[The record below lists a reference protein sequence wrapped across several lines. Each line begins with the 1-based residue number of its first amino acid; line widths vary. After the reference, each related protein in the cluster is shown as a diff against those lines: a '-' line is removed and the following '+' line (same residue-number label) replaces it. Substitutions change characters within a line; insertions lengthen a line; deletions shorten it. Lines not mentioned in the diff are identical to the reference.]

1 MLDTRFKQYQ
11 DAVIGTVL
19 TTLHA
24 GSVLLTFYPNF
35 NLSLQDPNLPTT
47 LKVQIQIQGAEQIS
61 SAKIATLHH
70 QLVYRLQNH
79 ALDLPTPE
87 HHSDTL
93 MVLAESDQIPTIIQ
107 IPRQIPRHELIKL
120 MPLEWISNY
129 EQFHNN
135 TAPIQT
141 SESMFERRQ
150 DGTIRMTF
158 KPPPSAPQEPPRLSF
173 TYSSMITAV
182 QTAQEDL
189 PITGFN
195 SEGYPVY
202 PAKHNGHFL
211 WDAPG
216 SGMCDPNCPCW
227 DNWEDDDDYATTRK
241 KKPKKKKPSVP
252 CHHCDPKPPSDPP
265 PPPAPL
271 PIYRKELK
279 WIAKHCKSEIPL
291 PLPNPTPI
299 VQPLA
304 CMMFSST
311 SSDYSSSFPS
321 LEPHTDPQRNVVSK
335 PFIPSPITSTGH
347 LEPPKP
353 FESVL
358 NWQTQ
363 NARAQNDTLLHL
375 NSKVENISLRTEQI
389 ETKVD
394 SITAQMQQIYQNL
407 QSRISQLDSELRAM
421 LAHRYSG
428 PEFDQKEREIR
439 RLKAELAQ
447 IESEKQRPTL
457 FTTSPP
463 IPSIGPTYHPFAS
476 MLSPIKQYDPSKLF
490 GMTHTLFR
498 DNLLPPPPKP
508 KPKPR
513 PQPRPAPLHPSSL
526 TIPGQPSPTSA
537 LTSPPAPLFVPTQ
550 SKDKEP
556 MHQFTAH
563 TVTHSSAIDDPT
575 SDSNLA
581 VSDSP
586 TETDTESS
594 ASTSD
599 SEKSYLDITKILMA
613 QPDQPTQGQ
622 TSHTE
627 PYVDIPSEVE
637 EEMHESSATNHPPPA
652 QTNPPSHKSSNGPWF
667 TFDDLP
673 SHKWRDRLNEMSAWI
688 DLQMLRPGATTQS
701 ILREFAT
708 RFTGALRDWFDSLG
722 QYRQLQFVDLPE
734 VSSALAVLHD
744 QFLGDPSAVF
754 EAARRDY
761 LNMKCCSLNAKDL
774 DFHYKRMSL
783 LFYKLNGFNEPTLK
797 HVFLASLPE
806 ELQPNIQ
813 RQLTASNLSLDNISL
828 GKIFQLAKTCLDKLC
843 EQKQFFKELLKDK
856 EHFRNPESPT
866 GSSERNLPP
875 PENSNESN
883 QADVSSARE
892 KATMPK
898 IVPTKEKNQSG
909 FDILHQIKHLQI
921 IPTGIRVKSMFKPF
935 TDILKLYNLSETPQ
949 SYQDISTKLLSFCPE
964 SRSEFTHPN
973 PLWKNKSFFIKLPF
987 KLNEDI
993 NPTKAT
999 HPGMSP
1005 SDLLL
1010 AQQECSQLLAQ
1021 GLIEPTSSQWACQ
1034 AFYVEKHSEIVRG
1047 KKRLVI
1053 DYQPLN
1059 MFLQDD
1065 KFPLPRRQSM
1075 FTFLKNAQIFSK
1087 FDLKSGFWQLGIEPS
1102 ERYKTAFCIPNA
1114 HFQWTVLPFGSHD
1127 EHRQLLTQFYDL
1139 IQRHGIMLSAKKSI
1153 IATDNVEFLG
1163 MIIKDGHYQ
1172 PGKHIA
1178 QELLHFPD
1186 QQLSKRQIQQFLG
1199 IINYIRDFLPHVD
1212 HYTHH
1217 LSALLKK
1224 KPPEWNA
1231 DHTFAVTTLKQIAQ
1245 NPPPLKLITDGKRI
1259 LQTDASDE
1267 SWGAILLEELND
1279 KEHFIAYA
1287 SGHFSDTQKHYH
1299 SVFKEILAVKNGIKK
1314 FEYHLIGHHFLIRMD
1329 SSAFPNIFH
1338 FKGKTVPEKMLLR
1351 LKDWFS
1357 KYDFSVKHIKGSQNL
1372 IPDMLS
1378 RLSKPENP
1386 LTLFSTT
1393 YHFPI
1398 ISMATSLPPE
1408 ALTKKTFPFNK
1419 TFSSVFAIQEFA
1431 RKALFHF
1438 FMKAYLVTDPFPFS
1452 TFHPENLFLTG
1463 LTLDPTRETTEDVLW
1478 YIWCLTI
1485 LYATQL
1491 VLPITPTLEHLL
1503 DPDKATSLTW
1513 TLLEW
1518 FSPIPW
1524 WRRKLQQLSELHN
1537 LERMPTPEA
1546 QMFTSVFIIH
1556 RPYFQHP
1563 DTKLFWTQDQV
1574 YEWFTAPHIAV
1585 IENDIQ
1591 DVLHNYLCQLN
1602 HQPPPLK
1609 DISHTSLGPQHDL
1622 LMIPTPSA
1630 ISKPKSTGIIIK
1642 EEKPDYT
1649 DFLFQDSQDPWD
1661 AFLPLSQHLHQ
1672 FPQPTMDEPGP
1683 SAPGP
1688 STQSSKRPAQPS
1700 KVDKA
1705 TQTSPKYTPKCTP
1718 RDYNCPYPPCRGP
1731 SCKHPKLS
1739 KTFFQKHPHSG
1750 DTDPDETDSSSE
1762 DEGISAGNPSLRTT
1776 GPKNSFNCCSS
1787 GITTPRTL
1795 ITAFRRRESFSF
1807 MASTS
1812 SSNPSTPV
1820 TLSSTLSLPKSCTS
1834 HTTNKIE
1841 HLVEYSYIPESAQIS
1856 ESSYPLLSPY
1866 HLYKRPS
1873 SFTRS
1878 IRTLISTRCFTHL
1891 HLGGIR
1897 LILTLHGRK
1906 GLPITARLAMLDTR
1920 FKQYQ
1925 DAVIGTVLTTLHAGS
1940 VLLTFYPNFN
1950 LSLQDPNLPT
1960 TLKVQIQIQGAEQ
1973 ISSAKIATLHHQLV
1987 YRLQN
1992 HALDLPTPEHH
2003 SDTLMVLAE
2012 SDQISTIIQIPRHI
2026 PRHELI
2032 KLMPLEWISNY
2043 EQFHNNTAPIQT
2055 SESMFDRRQ
2064 DGTVRMTFK
2073 PPPSA
2078 PQEPPRLSFTYSS
2091 MITAV
2096 QTAQED
2102 LPITGLNSEGY
2113 PVYPAKHNGHFLW
2126 DALGSGMCDP
2136 NCPCWDDWEEDDDYA
2151 TTRKKKPKKKK
2162 PSVPCH
2168 HCDPKPPSDPPPPPA
2183 PLPIYRK
2190 ELKWIAKHCKSEIP
2204 SPLPNPTPIVQPLA
2218 CMMFSSTSSDYSS
2231 SFPSLEPHTDP
2242 QRNVVSKP
2250 FIPSPITSTGH
2261 LEPPK
2266 PFESVLNWKTQN
2278 ARAQNDTLLHLNSK
2292 VENISLRTEQIET
2305 KVDSITA
2312 QMQQIYQNLQSRIS
2326 QLDSELRA
2334 MLAHRYTGPEF
2345 DQKERE
2351 IRCLKAEL
2359 AQIESEKQ
2367 RPTIFTTSPPIPSIG
2382 PTYHPFASML
2392 SPIKQYDPSKLFG
2405 MTHTLFRDNPLP
2417 PPPKPKPKPRPQ
2429 PRPAP
2434 LHPSSLTI
2442 PGQPSPT
2449 SAPTSPPAPF
2459 LVPTQSKDKEPMHQ
2473 FTAHTVDHSSTTDN
2487 QTSDS
2492 NLAVSDS
2499 PTDTDTESSA
2509 STSDSEKSYA
2519 DITKILM
2526 AQPDQPDQ
2534 GQTSNTEPYVDIPS
2548 EVEEEMHESSATN
2561 QPSPAQTNPPSH
2573 KLSNGPWFTFDDLP
2587 SHKWRDRLNEMSAWI
2602 DLQMLRPGATTQSVL
2617 REFATRFTGALRD
2630 WFDSLGQ
2637 YRQLQFVDLPEVS
2650 SALAVLH
2657 DQFLGDPSAVFEA
2670 ARRDYLNMK
2679 CCSLNARDLDFHYK
2693 RMSLLF
2699 YKLNGFNEPT
2709 LKHVF
2714 LASLPEELQPNIQRQ
2729 LTASNLSLDNISLG
2743 KIFQLAKT
2751 CLDKLCEQKQFFKE
2765 LLKDK
2770 EPFRSACKKPYLQIK
2785 CHKKKDCDCSSK
2797 KKRHFRKFKTPEF
2810 SSKPRRSRKS
2820 YRFFRKKSSSS
2831 REFKRKQSSRCFI
2844 CKRKGHYAKDCPHK
2858 REKSIRLVE
2867 HLQATTDYSPAK
2879 DELEF
2884 YFSEQ
2889 DEPNDETVF
2898 ALQSSSDSDSDQS
2911 QVIFHQ
2917 QSLSL
2922 DTTVPIPSIKLQ
2934 ILPSK
2939 FQRPIPAIGL
2949 IDTGAQRSML
2959 NPHILPS
2966 EYWTQSEEHFKAVN
2980 GKLFTTSLITKK
2992 PIGIQIFPNCVIWTK
3007 VIGSTLPNKD
3017 ILLGFDI
3024 LHQIKHLQ
3032 IIPTGIRVKSMFK
3045 PFTNLLKLYNLSET
3059 PQSYQDIST
3068 KLLSFCPESHSEF
3081 THPNPLWKNKSFFI
3095 KLPFK
3100 LNEDINPTKATH
3112 PGMSPSDLLLAQ
3124 QECSQLLAQGLI
3136 EPTSSQWACQA
3147 FYVEKHSEIVR
3158 GKKRL
3163 VIDYQP
3169 LNMFLQ
3175 DDKFPLPRRQSM
3187 FTFLKNAQI
3196 FSKFDLKSGFWQ
3208 LGIEPSERYKTAF
3221 CIPNAHFQ
3229 WTVLPFGLKTAPSI
3243 FQKSMVQIFQ
3253 PILYH
3258 ELIYIDDILL
3268 FSGSHDDHRQLLTQ
3282 FYDLIHSHGIM
3293 LSARKII
3300 IATDN
3305 VEFLGMIKK
3314 DGHYQPGKHIAQEL
3328 LHFPDQQL
3336 SKRQIQQF
3344 LGIINYIRDFIPH
3357 VDHYTHHLSALLKKK
3372 PPEWT
3377 ADHTTAVTT
3386 LKQIA
3391 QNPPPLKLITDGKRI
3406 LQTDAIKHIKG
3417 SQNLIP
3423 DMLSRLSKP
3432 EHPLTLFSTTYHFPI
3447 ISMATSLPPEA
3458 LTKKTFPF
3466 NKTFSSVF
3474 AIQEFARKALF
3485 RFFMKAYLVTDPFP
3499 FSTFHPENLFLTGLT
3514 LDPTRE
3520 TTEDVLWY
3528 IWCLT
3533 ILYATK
3539 LDLPIT
3545 PTLEHLL
3552 DPDKATSLTWTLL
3565 EWFSPI
3571 PWWRRKL
3578 KQLSEIYNLERMPT
3592 PEAQMFTSVFIIHRP
3607 YFQHPDTKL
3616 FWTQDQVYEWFTA
3629 PHIAVIENDI
3639 QDVLHNYLC
3648 QLNHQPPPL
3657 KDISHT
3663 SLGPQHDLLMIPTP
3677 SAISKLKCTGIIIRE
3692 EKPDYTDF
3700 LFQDSQ
3706 DPWDAFLPLSQH
3718 LHQFPQ
3724 PTMDEP
3730 GPSAPGPSTQSS
3742 KRPAQPSKVDKA
3754 TQTSPQYTPKGI
3766 SAGNPSL
3773 RTTGPKNSFNCCSS
3787 GITTP
3792 QSSDSEDISVI
3803 STVQN
3808 VNHVSTIPRPSL
3820 KMLILPSKFHKPVPV
3835 IGFIDTGADTSMI
3848 DPFVLPSDYWE
3859 PHSKLFRA
3867 VNGETFET
3875 TLITKKPI
3883 GLTLSSLSICED
3895 ELWYMWCL
3903 TTLYATKL
3911 VFPIKPVLTHLTN
3924 PEFSPDLLWTLFE
3937 WYSPLTWPYFQ
3948 HPETRNYWTQD
3959 MAYEWR
3965 TYPHL
3970 YTLIHDTSVTSILKA
3985 YLMELNNVPPPATN
3999 IHHTSIG
4006 PSHTLEIIPKAQG
4019 CTMGSSSSPQGIL
4032 VMEQRPDYTNV
4043 LFQDAQGP

>member
-1 MLDTRFKQYQ
+1 MPIPEAQMFTSVFIIHRPYFQHPDTKLFWTQDQVYEWFTAPHIAVIENDIQDVLHNYLCQLNHVLRLNWRRENFSFMASPSSSTPVTLSSTLSLPKSCTSHTTNKIENLVEYSYIPESAQISESSYPLISPYHLYKRPSSFTRSIRTLISTRRPHPKEYIQSSRLDQCSLQATPAEQYVTLEIPSELISNWKREGYTHLHLGGIRLILTLHGRKGLPVTARLAMLDTRFKQYQ

-150 DGTIRMTF
+150 DGTVRMTF

-227 DNWEDDDDYATTRK
+227 DDWEDDNDYATTRK
-241 KKPKKKKPSVP
+241 KKPKKKKPHVP

-279 WIAKHCKSEIPL
+279 WIAKHCKSEIPSPL
-291 PLPNPTPI
+291 PNPTPIVQPLACMMFSSTSSDSSSSFPSLEPHTDPQRNVVSKPFIPSPITSTGHLEPPKPFESVLNWQTQNARAQNDTLLHLNSKVENISLRTEQIETKVDSITAQMQQIYQNLQSRISQLDSELRAMLAHRYSGPEFDQKEREIRRLKAELAQIESEKQRPTLFTTSPPIPSISPTYHPFASMLSPIKQYDPSKLFGMTHTLFRDNPLPPSPKPKPQPRPQPRPAPLHPSPLTIPGQPSPSSTPASPLAPLSVPTQSKDKEPMHQFTAHTVTHSSTTVDQTSDSNPAISDSPTETDTESSVSTSDSEKSYADITKILMAQPDQPTQGQTSHTEPYVDIPSEMLRPGATTQSVLREFATRFTGALRDWFDSLGQYRQLQFVDLPEVSSALAVLHDQFLGDPSAVFEAARRDYLNMKCCSLNAKDLDFHYKRMSLLFYKLNGFNEPTLKHVFLASLPEELQPNIQRQLTASNLSLDNISLGKIFQLAKTCLDKLCEQKQFFKELLKDKEPFRSACKKPYLQIKCHKKKDCDCSSKKKRHFRKFKTPEFSSKPRRSRKPYRFFRKKSSSSREFKRKQSSRCFICKRKGHYAKDCPNKREKSIRLVEHLQATTDYSPAKDELEFYFSEQDEPNDETVFALQSSSDSDSDQSQVIFHQQSLSLDTTVPIPSIKLQILPSKFQRPIPAIGLIDTGAQRSMLNPHILPSEYWTQSEEHFKAVNGKLFTTSLITKKPIGIQIFPNCVIWTKVIGSTLPNKDILLGFDILHQIKHLQIIPTGIRVKSMFKPFTDILKLYNLSETPQSYQDISTKLLSFCPESHSEFTHPNPLWKNKSFFIKLPFKLNEDINPTKATHPGMSPSDLLLAQQECSQLLAQGLIEPTSSQWACQAFYVEKHSEIVRGKKRLVIDYQPLNMFLQDDKFPLPRSHDEHRQLLTQFYDVLQSHGIMLSAKKSIIATDNVEFLDFRRRENFSFMASTSSSTPSTPVTLSSTLSLPKSCTSHTANKLENLVEYSYIPESAQISESSYPLISPYQLYKRPSSFTRSIRTLISTRRPHPKEYIQSSRLDQCSLQATPAEQYVTLEIPSELISNWKREGYTHLHLGGIRLILTLHGRKGLPVTARLAMLDTRFKQYQDAVIGTVLTTLHAGSVLLTFYPNFNLSLQDPNLPTTLKVQIQIQGAEQISSAKIATLHHQLVYRLQNHALDLPTPEHHSDTLMVLAESDQIPTIIQIPRQIPRHELIKLMPLEWISNYEQFHNNTAPILTSESMFERRQDGTVRMTFKPPPSAPQEPPRLSFTYSSMITAVQIAQEDLPITGFNSEGYPVYPAKHNGHFLWDAPGSGMCDPNCPCWDDWEDDDDYATTRKKKPKKKKPPVPCHHCDPKPPSDPPPPPAPLPIYRKELKWIAKHCKAEIPSPLPNPTPI

-321 LEPHTDPQRNVVSK
+321 SEPHTDPQRNVVSN

-498 DNLLPPPPKP
+498 DNPLPPSPKP
-508 KPKPR
+508 KPQPR
-513 PQPRPAPLHPSSL
+513 PQPRPAPLHPSPL
-526 TIPGQPSPTSA
+526 TIPGQPSPSSTPA
-537 LTSPPAPLFVPTQ
+537 SPLAPLSVPTQ

-563 TVTHSSAIDDPT
+563 TVTHSSTTVDQT
-575 SDSNLA
+575 SDSNPA
-581 VSDSP
+581 ISDSP

-594 ASTSD
+594 VSTSD
-599 SEKSYLDITKILMA
+599 SEKSYADITKILMA

-637 EEMHESSATNHPPPA
+637 EEMPESSATNQPPPT
-652 QTNPPSHKSSNGPWF
+652 QTNPSSQKSSNGPWF

-701 ILREFAT
+701 VLREFAT

-856 EHFRNPESPT
+856 EPFRSACKKPYLQIKCHKKKDCDCSSKKKRHFRKFKTPES
-866 GSSERNLPP
+866 SSRPRRSRKP
-875 PENSNESN
+875 YRFFRKK
-883 QADVSSARE
+883 SSSSREFKRKQSSRCFICKRKGHYAKDCPNKRE
-892 KATMPK
+892 KSIRLVEHLQATTDYSPAK
-898 IVPTKEKNQSG
+898 DELEFYFSEQDEPNDETVFALQSSSDSDSDQSQVIFHQQSLSLDTTVPIPSIKLQILPSKFQRPIPAIGLIDTGAQRSMLNPHILPSEYWTQSEEHFKAVNGKLFTTSLITKKPIGIQIFPNCVIWTKVIGSTLPNKDILLG

-964 SRSEFTHPN
+964 SHSEFTHPN

-1047 KKRLVI
+1047 QKRLVI

-1114 HFQWTVLPFGSHD
+1114 HFQWTVLPFGLKTAPSIFQKSMVQIFQPILHHALIYIDDILLFSGSHD
-1127 EHRQLLTQFYDL
+1127 EHRQLLTQFYDIL
-1139 IQRHGIMLSAKKSI
+1139 QSHGIMLSAKKSI

-1199 IINYIRDFLPHVD
+1199 IINYIRDFIPH
-1212 HYTHH
+1212 
-1217 LSALLKK
+1217 
-1224 KPPEWNA
+1224 
-1231 DHTFAVTTLKQIAQ
+1231 IAQ

-1267 SWGAILLEELND
+1267 SWGAILLEEING
-1279 KEHFIAYA
+1279 KENFIAYA

-1398 ISMATSLPPE
+1398 ISMATSLPPQ

-1431 RKALFHF
+1431 RKALFRF

-1463 LTLDPTRETTEDVLW
+1463 LTLDPTRETTDDVLW
-1478 YIWCLTI
+1478 YIWCLTV
-1485 LYATQL
+1485 LYATKL
-1491 VLPITPTLEHLL
+1491 ILPISPTLEHLL
-1503 DPDKATSLTW
+1503 NPDNATSLTW

-1524 WRRKLQQLSELHN
+1524 WRRKLQQLSEIYN
-1537 LERMPTPEA
+1537 LDRMPIPEA

-1739 KTFFQKHPHSG
+1739 KTFFQKYPHSG
-1750 DTDPDETDSSSE
+1750 DTDPNETESSSE
-1762 DEGISAGNPSLRTT
+1762 DEYMNLR
-1776 GPKNSFNCCSS
+1776 
-1787 GITTPRTL
+1787 
-1795 ITAFRRRESFSF
+1795 
-1807 MASTS
+1807 
-1812 SSNPSTPV
+1812 
-1820 TLSSTLSLPKSCTS
+1820 
-1834 HTTNKIE
+1834 
-1841 HLVEYSYIPESAQIS
+1841 
-1856 ESSYPLLSPY
+1856 SP
-1866 HLYKRPS
+1866 
-1873 SFTRS
+1873 
-1878 IRTLISTRCFTHL
+1878 
-1891 HLGGIR
+1891 
-1897 LILTLHGRK
+1897 
-1906 GLPITARLAMLDTR
+1906 
-1920 FKQYQ
+1920 
-1925 DAVIGTVLTTLHAGS
+1925 
-1940 VLLTFYPNFN
+1940 
-1950 LSLQDPNLPT
+1950 
-1960 TLKVQIQIQGAEQ
+1960 
-1973 ISSAKIATLHHQLV
+1973 
-1987 YRLQN
+1987 
-1992 HALDLPTPEHH
+1992 
-2003 SDTLMVLAE
+2003 
-2012 SDQISTIIQIPRHI
+2012 
-2026 PRHELI
+2026 
-2032 KLMPLEWISNY
+2032 
-2043 EQFHNNTAPIQT
+2043 
-2055 SESMFDRRQ
+2055 
-2064 DGTVRMTFK
+2064 
-2073 PPPSA
+2073 
-2078 PQEPPRLSFTYSS
+2078 
-2091 MITAV
+2091 
-2096 QTAQED
+2096 
-2102 LPITGLNSEGY
+2102 
-2113 PVYPAKHNGHFLW
+2113 
-2126 DALGSGMCDP
+2126 
-2136 NCPCWDDWEEDDDYA
+2136 
-2151 TTRKKKPKKKK
+2151 
-2162 PSVPCH
+2162 
-2168 HCDPKPPSDPPPPPA
+2168 
-2183 PLPIYRK
+2183 
-2190 ELKWIAKHCKSEIP
+2190 
-2204 SPLPNPTPIVQPLA
+2204 
-2218 CMMFSSTSSDYSS
+2218 
-2231 SFPSLEPHTDP
+2231 
-2242 QRNVVSKP
+2242 
-2250 FIPSPITSTGH
+2250 
-2261 LEPPK
+2261 
-2266 PFESVLNWKTQN
+2266 
-2278 ARAQNDTLLHLNSK
+2278 
-2292 VENISLRTEQIET
+2292 
-2305 KVDSITA
+2305 
-2312 QMQQIYQNLQSRIS
+2312 
-2326 QLDSELRA
+2326 
-2334 MLAHRYTGPEF
+2334 
-2345 DQKERE
+2345 
-2351 IRCLKAEL
+2351 
-2359 AQIESEKQ
+2359 
-2367 RPTIFTTSPPIPSIG
+2367 
-2382 PTYHPFASML
+2382 
-2392 SPIKQYDPSKLFG
+2392 
-2405 MTHTLFRDNPLP
+2405 
-2417 PPPKPKPKPRPQ
+2417 
-2429 PRPAP
+2429 
-2434 LHPSSLTI
+2434 
-2442 PGQPSPT
+2442 
-2449 SAPTSPPAPF
+2449 
-2459 LVPTQSKDKEPMHQ
+2459 
-2473 FTAHTVDHSSTTDN
+2473 
-2487 QTSDS
+2487 
-2492 NLAVSDS
+2492 
-2499 PTDTDTESSA
+2499 
-2509 STSDSEKSYA
+2509 
-2519 DITKILM
+2519 
-2526 AQPDQPDQ
+2526 
-2534 GQTSNTEPYVDIPS
+2534 
-2548 EVEEEMHESSATN
+2548 
-2561 QPSPAQTNPPSH
+2561 
-2573 KLSNGPWFTFDDLP
+2573 
-2587 SHKWRDRLNEMSAWI
+2587 
-2602 DLQMLRPGATTQSVL
+2602 
-2617 REFATRFTGALRD
+2617 
-2630 WFDSLGQ
+2630 
-2637 YRQLQFVDLPEVS
+2637 
-2650 SALAVLH
+2650 
-2657 DQFLGDPSAVFEA
+2657 
-2670 ARRDYLNMK
+2670 
-2679 CCSLNARDLDFHYK
+2679 
-2693 RMSLLF
+2693 
-2699 YKLNGFNEPT
+2699 
-2709 LKHVF
+2709 
-2714 LASLPEELQPNIQRQ
+2714 
-2729 LTASNLSLDNISLG
+2729 
-2743 KIFQLAKT
+2743 
-2751 CLDKLCEQKQFFKE
+2751 
-2765 LLKDK
+2765 
-2770 EPFRSACKKPYLQIK
+2770 
-2785 CHKKKDCDCSSK
+2785 
-2797 KKRHFRKFKTPEF
+2797 
-2810 SSKPRRSRKS
+2810 
-2820 YRFFRKKSSSS
+2820 
-2831 REFKRKQSSRCFI
+2831 
-2844 CKRKGHYAKDCPHK
+2844 
-2858 REKSIRLVE
+2858 
-2867 HLQATTDYSPAK
+2867 
-2879 DELEF
+2879 
-2884 YFSEQ
+2884 
-2889 DEPNDETVF
+2889 
-2898 ALQSSSDSDSDQS
+2898 
-2911 QVIFHQ
+2911 
-2917 QSLSL
+2917 
-2922 DTTVPIPSIKLQ
+2922 
-2934 ILPSK
+2934 
-2939 FQRPIPAIGL
+2939 
-2949 IDTGAQRSML
+2949 
-2959 NPHILPS
+2959 
-2966 EYWTQSEEHFKAVN
+2966 
-2980 GKLFTTSLITKK
+2980 
-2992 PIGIQIFPNCVIWTK
+2992 
-3007 VIGSTLPNKD
+3007 
-3017 ILLGFDI
+3017 
-3024 LHQIKHLQ
+3024 
-3032 IIPTGIRVKSMFK
+3032 
-3045 PFTNLLKLYNLSET
+3045 
-3059 PQSYQDIST
+3059 
-3068 KLLSFCPESHSEF
+3068 
-3081 THPNPLWKNKSFFI
+3081 
-3095 KLPFK
+3095 
-3100 LNEDINPTKATH
+3100 
-3112 PGMSPSDLLLAQ
+3112 
-3124 QECSQLLAQGLI
+3124 
-3136 EPTSSQWACQA
+3136 
-3147 FYVEKHSEIVR
+3147 
-3158 GKKRL
+3158 
-3163 VIDYQP
+3163 
-3169 LNMFLQ
+3169 
-3175 DDKFPLPRRQSM
+3175 
-3187 FTFLKNAQI
+3187 
-3196 FSKFDLKSGFWQ
+3196 
-3208 LGIEPSERYKTAF
+3208 
-3221 CIPNAHFQ
+3221 
-3229 WTVLPFGLKTAPSI
+3229 
-3243 FQKSMVQIFQ
+3243 
-3253 PILYH
+3253 
-3258 ELIYIDDILL
+3258 
-3268 FSGSHDDHRQLLTQ
+3268 
-3282 FYDLIHSHGIM
+3282 
-3293 LSARKII
+3293 
-3300 IATDN
+3300 
-3305 VEFLGMIKK
+3305 
-3314 DGHYQPGKHIAQEL
+3314 
-3328 LHFPDQQL
+3328 
-3336 SKRQIQQF
+3336 
-3344 LGIINYIRDFIPH
+3344 
-3357 VDHYTHHLSALLKKK
+3357 
-3372 PPEWT
+3372 
-3377 ADHTTAVTT
+3377 
-3386 LKQIA
+3386 
-3391 QNPPPLKLITDGKRI
+3391 
-3406 LQTDAIKHIKG
+3406 
-3417 SQNLIP
+3417 
-3423 DMLSRLSKP
+3423 
-3432 EHPLTLFSTTYHFPI
+3432 
-3447 ISMATSLPPEA
+3447 
-3458 LTKKTFPF
+3458 
-3466 NKTFSSVF
+3466 
-3474 AIQEFARKALF
+3474 
-3485 RFFMKAYLVTDPFP
+3485 
-3499 FSTFHPENLFLTGLT
+3499 
-3514 LDPTRE
+3514 
-3520 TTEDVLWY
+3520 
-3528 IWCLT
+3528 
-3533 ILYATK
+3533 
-3539 LDLPIT
+3539 
-3545 PTLEHLL
+3545 
-3552 DPDKATSLTWTLL
+3552 
-3565 EWFSPI
+3565 
-3571 PWWRRKL
+3571 
-3578 KQLSEIYNLERMPT
+3578 
-3592 PEAQMFTSVFIIHRP
+3592 
-3607 YFQHPDTKL
+3607 
-3616 FWTQDQVYEWFTA
+3616 
-3629 PHIAVIENDI
+3629 
-3639 QDVLHNYLC
+3639 
-3648 QLNHQPPPL
+3648 
-3657 KDISHT
+3657 
-3663 SLGPQHDLLMIPTP
+3663 
-3677 SAISKLKCTGIIIRE
+3677 
-3692 EKPDYTDF
+3692 
-3700 LFQDSQ
+3700 
-3706 DPWDAFLPLSQH
+3706 
-3718 LHQFPQ
+3718 
-3724 PTMDEP
+3724 
-3730 GPSAPGPSTQSS
+3730 
-3742 KRPAQPSKVDKA
+3742 
-3754 TQTSPQYTPKGI
+3754 
-3766 SAGNPSL
+3766 
-3773 RTTGPKNSFNCCSS
+3773 
-3787 GITTP
+3787 
-3792 QSSDSEDISVI
+3792 
-3803 STVQN
+3803 
-3808 VNHVSTIPRPSL
+3808 
-3820 KMLILPSKFHKPVPV
+3820 
-3835 IGFIDTGADTSMI
+3835 
-3848 DPFVLPSDYWE
+3848 
-3859 PHSKLFRA
+3859 
-3867 VNGETFET
+3867 
-3875 TLITKKPI
+3875 
-3883 GLTLSSLSICED
+3883 
-3895 ELWYMWCL
+3895 
-3903 TTLYATKL
+3903 
-3911 VFPIKPVLTHLTN
+3911 
-3924 PEFSPDLLWTLFE
+3924 
-3937 WYSPLTWPYFQ
+3937 
-3948 HPETRNYWTQD
+3948 
-3959 MAYEWR
+3959 
-3965 TYPHL
+3965 
-3970 YTLIHDTSVTSILKA
+3970 
-3985 YLMELNNVPPPATN
+3985 
-3999 IHHTSIG
+3999 
-4006 PSHTLEIIPKAQG
+4006 
-4019 CTMGSSSSPQGIL
+4019 
-4032 VMEQRPDYTNV
+4032 
-4043 LFQDAQGP
+4043 